1 MTDASNTSSATAVK
15 LTAEGK
21 PQGFLQPIG
30 ERTVTRYE
38 RRDDG
43 IAVLTLDRPN
53 KLNAFDELMIRE
65 IRAAIWEANFDDRV
79 KVVVITGAGRAFCS
93 GRDINGLDYEN
104 NLSTP
109 QYRAYVRANHEMLD
123 DIEAIEKPVIA
134 AINGIAAGG
143 GTEIAIA
150 CDFRIVSD
158 RASFLLPE
166 NQLGVIPAS
175 GACSRLTQMIG
186 LGRLKEMV
194 IAALPIEAQ
203 RAYDIGLATR
213 VVPHDAFMDGVLE
226 FARILLARA
235 PLAMGMAKHIINTC
249 QNVDTETG
257 RILERLGQSI
267 LIQTRDNTEG
277 MTAFIEKR
285 PARFEGR

>member
-213 VVPHDAFMDGVLE
+213 VVPHDTFMDGVLD

-267 LIQTRDNTEG
+267 LIQTKDNTEG

>member
-1 MTDASNTSSATAVK
+1 
-15 LTAEGK
+15 
-21 PQGFLQPIG
+21 
-30 ERTVTRYE
+30 
-38 RRDDG
+38 
-43 IAVLTLDRPN
+43 VLTLDRPN

-65 IRAAIWEANFDDRV
+65 IRATIWEANFDNRV

-104 NLSTP
+104 NLSTAE
-109 QYRAYVRANHEMLD
+109 YRAYVRANHEMLD

-134 AINGIAAGG
+134 AVNGIAAGG

-213 VVPHDAFMDGVLE
+213 VVPHDEFMDGVLD

>member
-1 MTDASNTSSATAVK
+1 MTDFSKTSSATTVK

-21 PQGFLQPIG
+21 PEGFLQPLG

-43 IAVLTLDRPN
+43 IALLTLNRPN

-65 IRAAIWEANFDDRV
+65 IRAAIWEANFDDHI

-104 NLSTP
+104 NLSTA

-123 DIEAIEKPVIA
+123 DIEALEKPVIA
-134 AINGIAAGG
+134 AVNGIAAGG

-213 VVPHDAFMDGVLE
+213 VVSHEAFMDGVLD

-235 PLAMGMAKHIINTC
+235 PLAMGMAKHIISTC